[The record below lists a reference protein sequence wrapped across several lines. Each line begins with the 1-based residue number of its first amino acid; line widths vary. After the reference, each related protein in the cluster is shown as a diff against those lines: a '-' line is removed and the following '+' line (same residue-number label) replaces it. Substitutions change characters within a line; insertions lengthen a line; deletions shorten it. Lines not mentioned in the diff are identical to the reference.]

1 MEFSIHNLQK
11 YKLAIHIA
19 QLAIAVVIWVLD
31 IIVMRSTAIID
42 GRLGWNFG
50 FTFLVLPAVI
60 YLTMTVR
67 FPRTRKFA
75 NPYALLV
82 IDLVWCIMAL
92 SAFAAVAN
100 WNSTGK
106 CGSACKVSKAVVGLG
121 VFSWLFWI
129 LSTVMSVY
137 GLMYY
142 RREGY
147 LPGASRAPNNAAMID
162 PDKEAFSTAPHDDEY
177 APVHHAEEHEE
188 HELHDD
194 GYPGG
199 NFVGRVHS
207 PDYEPSSYGGSYAA
221 TSTAHHD
228 DLEASTAYTG
238 YSASGYGGSQNSR
251 TGRAQFPTGNYDNI
265 PVIGQP

>member
-11 YKLAIHIA
+11 YKLAVHIV
-19 QLAIAVVIWVLD
+19 QLAMAVVIWILD
-31 IIVMRSTAIID
+31 IIVMRSTATVD

-50 FTFLVLPAVI
+50 YTFLVLPAVI

-75 NPYALLV
+75 NPYALLA

-100 WNSTGK
+100 WNGAGK
-106 CGSACKVSKAVVGLG
+106 CGSGCKVSKAVVGLG
-121 VFSWLFWI
+121 VFLWLFWI
-129 LSTVMSVY
+129 VSTAMSFY
-137 GLMYY
+137 GLVYY
-142 RREGY
+142 KREGY

-177 APVHHAEEHEE
+177 AQFTTQKSTKSMNYTTM
-188 HELHDD
+188 DI
-194 GYPGG
+194 PG
-199 NFVGRVHS
+199 
-207 PDYEPSSYGGSYAA
+207 ETSYGGSYAP

-251 TGRAQFPTGNYDNI
+251 TGRAQFPEGNYGNI
-265 PVIGQP
+265 PVIGEP

>member
-11 YKLAIHIA
+11 YKLAVHIV
-19 QLAIAVVIWVLD
+19 QLAMAVVIWVLD
-31 IIVMRSTAIID
+31 IIVMRSTATVD

-50 FTFLVLPAVI
+50 YTFLVLPAVI

-82 IDLVWCIMAL
+82 IDLVWCVMAL

-106 CGSACKVSKAVVGLG
+106 CGSGCKVSKAVVGLG
-121 VFSWLFWI
+121 VFLWLFWI
-129 LSTVMSVY
+129 LSTAMSFY
-137 GLMYY
+137 GLVYY
-142 RREGY
+142 KREGY

-177 APVHHAEEHEE
+177 APVHNVEEHEE

-207 PDYEPSSYGGSYAA
+207 PDYEPSSYGGSYAP

-251 TGRAQFPTGNYDNI
+251 TGRAQFPEGNYGNI
-265 PVIGQP
+265 PVIGEP